1 MKHSSKQR
9 PELPPSTAFLSK
21 NFSLSIPWHAPT
33 LTARVVD
40 GETLSSGGSS
50 SRRHANLFKKP
61 LKANVLQQIDRDSMS
76 DSGSLLSTDYST
88 SSQMVDLNCSQLE
101 AIRYEILRK
110 TDQAEMVSDITHLAH
125 SRMRAVDLGI
135 TKLRDSFAHMDRVC
149 ASEQRS
155 VEKLIAIN
163 MMLIDTL
170 DALGLQPSSDK
181 GLSKLM
187 IRLRSDLLP
196 AIRAENS
203 NSVMKLC
210 NDDIHS
216 INAKLKEGMLIM
228 SREYYGS
235 KKSMRT
241 IFGVYEEL
249 RCALRVVEQKN
260 R

>member
-9 PELPPSTAFLSK
+9 PGLPSSTPFLSK
-21 NFSLSIPWHAPT
+21 SFSLSIPWHAPT
-33 LTARVVD
+33 LGAKVVD
-40 GETLSSGGSS
+40 GETLSSGRST
-50 SRRHANLFKKP
+50 SRHVNLFRKP
-61 LKANVLQQIDRDSMS
+61 LKTNALQQIERGGMS

-101 AIRYEILRK
+101 AIRYELLRK
-110 TDQAEMVSDITHLAH
+110 TDQAEMITDVTHLAH
-125 SRMRAVDLGI
+125 SRMKAVDIGI
-135 TKLRDSFAHMDRVC
+135 TKLRDSFVYMDRVC
-149 ASEQRS
+149 ASGQRS

-196 AIRAENS
+196 AIRVENS
-203 NSVMKLC
+203 DSVMKLC

-235 KKSMRT
+235 KKSMKT
-241 IFGVYEEL
+241 IFGAYEEL